1 MMVQQVNP
9 NVLIQMIKNGSNP
22 QQLMLNILEGKAQ
35 ENPIYQN
42 LMTMAK
48 QNKTADIEK
57 FARNL
62 VESQGLDFDKEFN
75 AFRQRLGLK

>member
-1 MMVQQVNP
+1 MVQQVNP

>member
-1 MMVQQVNP
+1 MIQQVNP

-42 LMTMAK
+42 LMVMAK

-62 VESQGLDFDKEFN
+62 VESQGLNFDKEFN

>member
-1 MMVQQVNP
+1 MVQQVNP

-42 LMTMAK
+42 LMAMAK

-75 AFRQRLGLK
+75 AFRQRLGFK